1 VRIEAWSRL
10 SRGTRDAIEAE
21 ARALP
26 LPVEREIEV
35 VWIG

>member
-1 VRIEAWSRL
+1 MRVDGWARL
-10 SRGTRDAIEAE
+10 SRGMRDAVEAE

-35 VWIG
+35 VWA